1 MAVKTIQWKG
11 EHVRIIDQTC
21 LPEKLTYIPLRTVD
35 EMAEAIRTLRVRGA
49 PAIGIAGAMGVVLA
63 AYEFKG
69 TEKAAMKKALRQAIK
84 TLGGTRP
91 TAVNLF
97 WALDRM
103 ETVIKDLSDKS
114 VEGIRKALLNEA
126 LAIFEND
133 RAICRQLGRNG
144 AALLPDPCTVIT
156 HCNAGAL
163 ATADF
168 GTALG
173 VIYSAA
179 EAGKEVKVY
188 ADETRPL
195 LQGSRLTSWELM
207 KSGIDVTVICD
218 STAPF
223 IMQTRKV
230 NAVIVGADRIAVNG
244 DTANKIGTYGLA
256 VSARQHGIP
265 FYVAAPVSTFDREAK
280 TGADIP
286 IEERSGEEVI
296 AGFGRKTGPKQVKVY
311 NPAFDITPH
320 SLISGII
327 TEVEVFRRPYS
338 ESLRGIGEV

>member
-1 MAVKTIQWKG
+1 
-11 EHVRIIDQTC
+11 
-21 LPEKLTYIPLRTVD
+21 
-35 EMAEAIRTLRVRGA
+35 MAEAIRVLRVRGA

-63 AYEFKG
+63 AYTYNGKDKTG
-69 TEKAAMKKALRQAIK
+69 LKKSVRHAIK

-103 ETVIKDLSDKS
+103 TS
-114 VEGIRKALLNEA
+114 VLKNVSGESYEDIQKKLLEEA
-126 LAIFEND
+126 MAIYEND

-144 AALLPDPCTVIT
+144 ADLLPDPCTVIT

-179 EAGKEVKVY
+179 EAGKKITVY

-207 KSGIDVTVICD
+207 RSGIDVTVICD
-218 STAPF
+218 SAAPF
-223 IMQTRKV
+223 IMQTKKV
-230 NAVIVGADRIAVNG
+230 NAVIVGADRIAANG

-265 FYVAAPVSTFDREAK
+265 FYVAAPISTFDCNSK

-286 IEERSGEEVI
+286 IEERSGEEI
-296 AGFGRKTGPKQVKVY
+296 IRGFGRKTGPDKVKVY

-320 SLISGII
+320 SLIKGII
-327 TEVEVFRRPYS
+327 TELEVFRRPYS
-338 ESLRGIGEV
+338 ESLKGIGT